1 MIFDCVSYI
10 YFFFFEFACNPLNS
24 VVIFGN
30 KSMLLAFLTML
41 FLMCVHHPFLQ
52 IFNMYNNVGVQPAG
66 NQPPFPPQAS
76 PFGNAF
82 SGASSGLIRSG
93 LSAYGEKI
101 FGSSSEYV
109 QSNVSISILAFHVS
123 G

>member
-1 MIFDCVSYI
+1 
-10 YFFFFEFACNPLNS
+10 
-24 VVIFGN
+24 
-30 KSMLLAFLTML
+30 
-41 FLMCVHHPFLQ
+41 
-52 IFNMYNNVGVQPAG
+52 MYNNVGAQPG
-66 NQPPFPPQAS
+66 GQQPPFPPQAS

-109 QSNVSISILAFHVS
+109 QSNVSTCIWHLKDP
-123 G
+123 